1 MHIDDLWSPDRWSAV
16 YFPDKLEGFFC
27 CCLFW
32 FWSWG
37 SHVAQALKL
46 AFVADAGLELLLT
59 LLVPLLKF

>member
-1 MHIDDLWSPDRWSAV
+1 MAGVQSIFLTNW
-16 YFPDKLEGFFC
+16 KGFFVVVC
-27 CCLFW
+27 FG
-32 FWSWG
+32 FGAGG